1 MTVAK
6 FKTVIRLDK
15 LSKSTKEAPVCLRIT
30 KDRKVMY
37 QTLLHL
43 NPIYWDAKEQCVR
56 KQHPNAGELNAIIA
70 QKKADLEKETCLLI
84 LADNSVS
91 IATITEPRLIYSSM
105 PISI

>member
-56 KQHPNAGELNAIIA
+56 KQHPNAG
-70 QKKADLEKETCLLI
+70 
-84 LADNSVS
+84 S
-91 IATITEPRLIYSSM
+91 
-105 PISI
+105 